1 MRENLV
7 QLLKF
12 SKKKIKVSKEIF
24 LRCQPWTDT
33 GNYATMLY
41 RYMQMIWVWGLNV
54 RTFLYTFWPKIE
66 L

>member
-24 LRCQPWTDT
+24 FALSTLDRHRKLC
-33 GNYATMLY
+33 YY
-41 RYMQMIWVWGLNV
+41 VVYMQMIWVWGLNV

>member
-12 SKKKIKVSKEIF
+12 SKKENQGIKRDLFALSTLDRHRKLCYYVV
-24 LRCQPWTDT
+24 
-33 GNYATMLY
+33 
-41 RYMQMIWVWGLNV
+41 YMQMIWVWGLNV